1 MAEKLL
7 KIGWRHSEELWK
19 DIPDESTPAIR
30 EFVAVIANIKPL
42 RTSEDIEELLAKE
55 LPDFFDQRF
64 KQLTARIAHPFWSA
78 DGEFSLVTNRMFYL
92 GLINENI
99 DKELGVFNIVMLQDI
114 MSSALVR
121 YNEHIMRVDMDV
133 TG

>member
-1 MAEKLL
+1 VAEKLL
-7 KIGWRHSEELWK
+7 KIGWRHSDELWK
-19 DIPDESTPAIR
+19 NISGESRPAIR

-64 KQLTARIAHPFWSA
+64 KQLTARITHPFWSGN
-78 DGEFSLVTNRMFYL
+78 GEFSTVTNRILYL

-99 DKELGVFNIVMLQDI
+99 DKEIGIFNIIMLQDI
-114 MSSALVR
+114 VSAALVR
-121 YNEHIMRVDMDV
+121 YNEHIMRMDLDV